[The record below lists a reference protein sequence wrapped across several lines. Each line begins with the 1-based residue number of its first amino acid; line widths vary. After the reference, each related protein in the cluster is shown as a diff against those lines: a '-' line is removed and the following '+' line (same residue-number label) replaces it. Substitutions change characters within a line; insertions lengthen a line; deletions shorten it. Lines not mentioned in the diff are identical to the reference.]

1 MRYGINIANFGE
13 WADARTLAGLAR
25 EAEAAGW
32 DGVFL
37 WDHLSFGYDG
47 PVVDP
52 WIALAA
58 MALSTERVRLGTL
71 VTPLAR
77 RRPAKLARETVSL
90 DHLSGGRLVL
100 GVGLGHPP
108 DADFSAFGEDADARV
123 RARKLDEGLDVL
135 AGFWSGRPFS
145 YEGEH
150 YRIAETTFLP
160 PPVQSPRIPVWVA
173 GYWPHR
179 APFRRAARW
188 DGVAL
193 DGWWDGRPLTPDDLR
208 AILAFIK
215 EHRTSTTSFD
225 VAYGAPLPGDDPA
238 RAAATR
244 AAYAEAGLTWW
255 ITGCDPWRES
265 LTDLRAKIHRGPL
278 GR

>member
-1 MRYGINIANFGE
+1 
-13 WADARTLAGLAR
+13 
-25 EAEAAGW
+25 
-32 DGVFL
+32 
-37 WDHLSFGYDG
+37 
-47 PVVDP
+47 
-52 WIALAA
+52 
-58 MALSTERVRLGTL
+58 VRLGTL

-108 DADFSAFGEDADARV
+108 DADFAAFGEDADARV

-160 PPVQSPRIPVWVA
+160 PPVQSPRIPVW
-173 GYWPHR
+173 
-179 APFRRAARW
+179 

-193 DGWWDGRPLTPDDLR
+193 DGWWDGHPLTPDDLR

-238 RAAATR
+238 RAAETI

-255 ITGCDPWRES
+255 IGGCDPWRES
-265 LTDLRAKIHRGPL
+265 LTDLHAKIRRGPP
-278 GR
+278 G

>member
-1 MRYGINIANFGE
+1 MRYGINIANIGE
-13 WADARTLAGLAR
+13 WADARRLAGLAR

-100 GVGLGHPP
+100 GVGLGHP
-108 DADFSAFGEDADARV
+108 
-123 RARKLDEGLDVL
+123 
-135 AGFWSGRPFS
+135 
-145 YEGEH
+145 
-150 YRIAETTFLP
+150 
-160 PPVQSPRIPVWVA
+160 
-173 GYWPHR
+173 
-179 APFRRAARW
+179 
-188 DGVAL
+188 
-193 DGWWDGRPLTPDDLR
+193 
-208 AILAFIK
+208 
-215 EHRTSTTSFD
+215 
-225 VAYGAPLPGDDPA
+225 
-238 RAAATR
+238 
-244 AAYAEAGLTWW
+244 
-255 ITGCDPWRES
+255 
-265 LTDLRAKIHRGPL
+265 
-278 GR
+278 